1 MLNRDINF
9 FSTYVGQKKEKKNQN
24 IYIYTIT
31 TFLTVLI
38 LGTLAWN
45 TVNLFIVN
53 DQIKV
58 IDAKLNDP
66 TIQSQIKESEVV
78 NSKLN
83 ILESYNKDLTKV
95 VTAIDNRSLI
105 NNTILDKISSVLPS
119 DVTFKNINITNG
131 NVSISAASKTR
142 TAIAEVQHNLKSLD
156 IIGDVTIGSISG
168 DGSSGEYT
176 FDLKCVLMGE

>member
-1 MLNRDINF
+1 MINRDINF
-9 FSTYVGQKKEKKNQN
+9 FSTYVGQKKEKKNQD
-24 IYIYTIT
+24 IYVYTIT

-38 LGTLAWN
+38 VGTFAWN
-45 TVNLFIVN
+45 SINLFIVN
-53 DQIKV
+53 NQINE
-58 IDAKLNDP
+58 IDSKLNDL

-83 ILESYNKDLTKV
+83 ILETYNKGLTQV
-95 VTAIDNRSLI
+95 VTAIDNRDLI

-131 NVSISAASKTR
+131 NVSISAVSKTR
-142 TAIAEVQHNLKSLD
+142 TAIAETQHNLKSLD
-156 IIGDVTIGSISG
+156 IIEDVTIGGISG
-168 DGSSGEYT
+168 DGSSGEYS